1 MKKQKQFTLIELL
14 VVIAIIAILA
24 SMLLPSLNKARM
36 KARQISCLNNVKQL
50 ATCVIMYCG
59 DSEGIYPR
67 YYTAK
72 RGGNG
77 KIYWPNRL
85 IVPGYLS
92 SVSPLL
98 CPALKQ
104 GVYGMPETFRREF
117 NNVKKKGYAQDSY
130 TFNYV
135 TYGCNFHL
143 FNEKT
148 KDSKVKKPSATIMM
162 TESVRTD
169 QTDERGASYVTRTK
183 KPDYNPY
190 SRHGNSIITAWMD
203 GHVTSP
209 NVPSLV
215 PEAIYNTPPYSKGGT
230 AGDPDD
236 HWDIY

>member
-1 MKKQKQFTLIELL
+1 MAKQQVIGNLKLRIPAGRATAGPPVGSTLGQWG
-14 VVIAIIAILA
+14 
-24 SMLLPSLNKARM
+24 LNM
-36 KARQISCLNNVKQL
+36 MDFIN
-50 ATCVIMYCG
+50 
-59 DSEGIYPR
+59 P
-67 YYTAK
+67 
-72 RGGNG
+72 
-77 KIYWPNRL
+77 
-85 IVPGYLS
+85 
-92 SVSPLL
+92 
-98 CPALKQ
+98 
-104 GVYGMPETFRREF
+104 
-117 NNVKKKGYAQDSY
+117 
-130 TFNYV
+130 
-135 TYGCNFHL
+135 

-183 KPDYNPY
+183 QPDYNPY